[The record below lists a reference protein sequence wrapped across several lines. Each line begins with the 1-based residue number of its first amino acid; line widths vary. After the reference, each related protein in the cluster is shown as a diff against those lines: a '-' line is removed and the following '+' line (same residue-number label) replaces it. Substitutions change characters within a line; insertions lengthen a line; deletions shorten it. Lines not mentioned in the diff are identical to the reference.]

1 MENEFI
7 KEIDSIISEIGTLS
21 NEELCRAGISLE
33 EYMNP
38 DANTIEK
45 LLEYANNEFS
55 QISIYN
61 DEK

>member
-7 KEIDSIISEIGTLS
+7 KERDSIISEIGTLS
-21 NEELCRAGISLE
+21 NEELCRVGISLE